1 MSKDNNMTLWE
12 IDQSIAYLLD
22 NLCDEDGVADEEA
35 LAKLQ
40 ELELAQPVK
49 REACA
54 LFIKNRRAMA
64 SAVRAEE
71 MALAV
76 RRHRYEKDA
85 ERVERI
91 LAQSLNGERFETPK
105 VCVKWRKSQ
114 AVEIADGVDMFWGD
128 ELVDRFC
135 VFSHRIDKQAVAEAL
150 KRGEEVPGAQ
160 LVERNNMI
168 IEGVRK

>member
-1 MSKDNNMTLWE
+1 MSNERGMSLWQ
-12 IDQSIAYLLD
+12 IDRNLEALFEA
-22 NLCDEDGVADEEA
+22 LCDGEATAEDLEKYEEFQA
-35 LAKLQ
+35 
-40 ELELAQPVK
+40 AQPAK

-64 SAVRAEE
+64 NAIREE
-71 MALAV
+71 EKALAE
-76 RRHRYEKDA
+76 RRRRYEADA
-85 ERVERI
+85 DRI
-91 LAQSLNGERFETPK
+91 EQVLATSLKGERFETPK
-105 VCVKWRKSQ
+105 VLVKWRKSQ

-135 VFSHRIDKQAVAEAL
+135 VFSHRIDKKAVTEAL

-168 IEGVRK
+168 IEGVN